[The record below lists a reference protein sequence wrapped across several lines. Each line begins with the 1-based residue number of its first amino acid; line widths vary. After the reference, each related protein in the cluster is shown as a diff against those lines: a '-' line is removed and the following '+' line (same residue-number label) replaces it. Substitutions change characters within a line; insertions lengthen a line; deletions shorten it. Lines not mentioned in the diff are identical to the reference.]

1 MKKILGTFEKKPNP
15 YRKGTMIWALYEEDW
30 SDLTIEQIAEVF
42 SSTEKTVSFT
52 MRKITKQTGYR
63 VPHMLK
69 RKVRAGQ

>member
-1 MKKILGTFEKKPNP
+1 MEKKPNP

-42 SSTEKTVSFT
+42 STSEQSVIMS
-52 MRKITKQTGYR
+52 MRQIIKQTGYR

-69 RKVRAGQ
+69 RKVRAQE